1 MCIRAVRVPG
11 ARRAG
16 RVVAVKHP
24 DTIWTT
30 PAPKQWKTVP
40 MQFAVLHCVVP
51 LIVCTFHVTIRE
63 SPAGNRQASMAQVLL

>member
-1 MCIRAVRVPG
+1 MHSRRPG
-11 ARRAG
+11 SWSKTAWQEA
-16 RVVAVKHP
+16 VAVKHP